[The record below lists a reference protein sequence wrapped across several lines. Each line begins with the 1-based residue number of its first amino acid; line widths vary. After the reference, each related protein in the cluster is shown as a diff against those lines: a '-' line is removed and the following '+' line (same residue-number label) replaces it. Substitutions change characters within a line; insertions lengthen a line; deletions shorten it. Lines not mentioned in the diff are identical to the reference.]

1 MRWLLALLCVLR
13 GASMSGKPC
22 EEPTEFSPPDKKRRD
37 RGSEGWCCGPDA
49 RVNCQCHGPEE
60 EQVTSL
66 LHSDENK
73 ARFGCMTFVLKG
85 ILHRQ
90 VCMATV
96 CLARW
101 FTPS

>member
-1 MRWLLALLCVLR
+1 MRWLVCLLAVLR
-13 GASMSGKPC
+13 GASVLQKPC
-22 EEPTEFSPPDKKRRD
+22 EEPTEFSPPDKDRRD
-37 RGSEGWCCGPDA
+37 TGGSVLRDA
-49 RVNCQCHGPEE
+49 RVNCQCHGPGE